1 MKSKRITV
9 VLDDEVVKKLR
20 IIQSKK
26 ISKSIEHVSF
36 SEVVN
41 DELRKSL
48 NRRNSSWLNYHFVLD
63 VKKLE
68 LQILHW
74 SVLIVMKIFNDA
86 AHDN

>member
-48 NRRNSSWLNYHFVLD
+48 NRRNSS
-63 VKKLE
+63 
-68 LQILHW
+68 
-74 SVLIVMKIFNDA
+74 
-86 AHDN
+86 